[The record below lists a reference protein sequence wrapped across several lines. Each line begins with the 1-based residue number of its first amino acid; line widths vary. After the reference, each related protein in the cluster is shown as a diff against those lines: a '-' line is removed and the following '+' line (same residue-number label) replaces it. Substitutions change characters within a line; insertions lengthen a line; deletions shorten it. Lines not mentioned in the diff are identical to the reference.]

1 MKKLRV
7 FLLALLAVT
16 SFACKK
22 TDTAPTQI
30 KPTVVLVHGAWQGAF
45 AWAPVVSNLQ
55 QQGYPVVTVEL
66 PAHGTDQTPVAGLT
80 LLSYRDKVLAAINA
94 QPAGQ
99 VILVGHSLGG
109 AVISTVAEAAPTK
122 IAKLV
127 YVAGF
132 MPINQQSIFD
142 LAQQDAQSLLGPA
155 LSFSPDGLL
164 ARVAPAQIVNI
175 FCQDGSPATQQLIQ
189 AKYRD
194 EPAAPLAEKLTLSL
208 ANYGRVP
215 KYYVH
220 TQQDHA
226 ISLSLQTLMVQA
238 TPVQKEYSLN
248 SSHTPQLSMPDE
260 LTTILTGIA
269 QL

>member
-1 MKKLRV
+1 MKKLTA
-7 FLLALLAVT
+7 FLLALVAMT

-22 TDTAPTQI
+22 SDSAPTQS

-55 QQGYPVVTVEL
+55 RQGYPVVTVEL
-66 PAHGTDQTPVAGLT
+66 PAHGDDQTPVAGLT

-132 MPINQQSIFD
+132 LPTNQQSVFD

-155 LSFSPDGLL
+155 LSFSADGLL
-164 ARVAPAQIVNI
+164 AKVAPAQVVNI
-175 FCQDGSPATQQLIQ
+175 FCQDGSAAAQQLIQ
-189 AKYRD
+189 TKYRD
-194 EPAAPLAEKLTLSL
+194 EPAAPLAEKLTLSP

-215 KYYVH
+215 KYYVR
-220 TQQDHA
+220 TLQDHA
-226 ISLSLQTLMVQA
+226 ISPSLQDLMLQA
-238 TPVQKEYSLN
+238 TPVQKEYRLT

-260 LTTILTGIA
+260 LTSILTDIA

>member
-1 MKKLRV
+1 MKKLTA
-7 FLLALLAVT
+7 FLLALVAMT

-22 TDTAPTQI
+22 SDSAPTQS

-66 PAHGTDQTPVAGLT
+66 PAHGDDQTPVAGLT

-132 MPINQQSIFD
+132 LPTNQQSVFD

-155 LSFSPDGLL
+155 LSFSADGLL
-164 ARVAPAQIVNI
+164 AKVAPAQVVNI
-175 FCQDGSPATQQLIQ
+175 FCQDGSAAAQQLLQ

-194 EPAAPLAEKLTLSL
+194 EPAAPLTEKLTLSP

-215 KYYVH
+215 KYYVR
-220 TQQDHA
+220 TLQDHA
-226 ISLSLQTLMVQA
+226 ISPSLQDLMLQA
-238 TPVQKEYSLN
+238 TPVQKEYRLT

-260 LTTILTGIA
+260 LTSILTDIA

>member
-1 MKKLRV
+1 MKKIIV
-7 FLLALLAVT
+7 FLLSLLAVS

-22 TDTAPTQI
+22 SDTAPAQS
-30 KPTVVLVHGAWQGAF
+30 KPTVVLVHGAWQGPF
-45 AWAPVVSNLQ
+45 AWAPIKSNLQ

-66 PAHGTDQTPVAGLT
+66 PAHGNDQTPVAGLT

-94 QPAGQ
+94 QPAAQ

-132 MPINQQSIFD
+132 MPTNQQSVFD

-164 ARVAPAQIVNI
+164 AKVAPTQVVNI
-175 FCQDGSPATQQLIQ
+175 FCQDGSAAVQQSIQ
-189 AKYRD
+189 DKYRD
-194 EPAAPLAEKLTLSL
+194 EPAAPLAEKLTLST

-226 ISLSLQTLMVQA
+226 ISLSLQNLMVQA
-238 TPVQKEYSLN
+238 TPVQKEYSLY
-248 SSHTPQLSMPDE
+248 SSHTPQLSVPDQ